1 MGRRGT
7 RMNVEGLCRFLSYVL
22 ARRPDEFGLI
32 PDSDGWIPV
41 KELLQALHEEEGWR
55 YVRQGHINELMMD
68 RGRDVFKLDGGYM
81 KAAER
86 HFSEPEPVAPKDL
99 PKLLYTAVRSRAH
112 PVVMEKGLTVPKG
125 RWLVLSASK
134 SMAIRIGRRKD
145 PEAVILEI
153 GAASAGAGG
162 AGFFSFG
169 DLFLAESLPD
179 ECILGPQAPPRPP
192 ASPAKTSGP
201 SKEQALPI
209 RSGDFT
215 PGSFTLSPE
224 RDLDRGRAA
233 KGRKP
238 RGWKEKARARRK
250 GQQ

>member
-7 RMNVEGLCRFLSYVL
+7 RTDVEGLCRFMAYVL
-22 ARRPDEFGLI
+22 ARRPDEFGLV
-32 PDSDGWIPV
+32 PDSDGWISV

-55 YVRQGHINELMMD
+55 HVRQGHINELMMD
-68 RGRDVFKLDGGYM
+68 QGRNVFKLDGVSM

-86 HFSEPEPVAPKDL
+86 HFPEPVPVAPKDL

-112 PVVMEKGLTVPKG
+112 PVVMEKGLTVPEG
-125 RWLVLSASK
+125 RWIVLSASRA
-134 SMAIRIGRRKD
+134 MASRIGRRKD
-145 PEAVILEI
+145 PEPVILEI
-153 GAASAGAGG
+153 GAASAGAVGV
-162 AGFFSFG
+162 GFFSFG

-192 ASPAKTSGP
+192 APPAKTSGP
-201 SKEQALPI
+201 SKEKDLPI

-224 RDLDRGRAA
+224 RDLGRCRAA

>member
-7 RMNVEGLCRFLSYVL
+7 RTNVEGLCRFLSYVL
-22 ARRPDEFGLI
+22 ARRPDEFGLV
-32 PDSDGWIPV
+32 PDSSGWISV

-55 YVRQGHINELMMD
+55 HVRQGHINELMMD
-68 RGRDVFKLDGGYM
+68 QGRKVFKLEGGHM

-86 HFSEPEPVAPKDL
+86 HFSEPVPVAPEDL
-99 PKLLYTAVRSRAH
+99 PKLLYTPVRSRAH
-112 PVVMEKGLTVPKG
+112 PVVMEKGLTVPEG
-125 RWLVLSASK
+125 RWVVLSASK

-145 PEAVILEI
+145 PEPVILEI
-153 GAASAGAGG
+153 GAASSGAGG

-192 ASPAKTSGP
+192 APPGRPSGP
-201 SKEQALPI
+201 SREQDLPM

-224 RDLDRGRAA
+224 RYLERGRAA

-238 RGWKEKARARRK
+238 RGWKEKARESRK
-250 GQQ
+250 GQR